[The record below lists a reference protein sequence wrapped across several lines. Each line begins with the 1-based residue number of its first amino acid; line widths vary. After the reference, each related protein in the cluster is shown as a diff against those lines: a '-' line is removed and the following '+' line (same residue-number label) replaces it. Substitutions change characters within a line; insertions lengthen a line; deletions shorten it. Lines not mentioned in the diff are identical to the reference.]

1 MPMPMRRSAV
11 RFVFAVGFTLA
22 AGITIAFAAAA
33 SPAPAAP
40 PAAPARDFVL
50 AAPAETPPAPVA
62 TALKGI
68 TAEALGARV
77 QFLASPTL
85 EGRGLGSLGL
95 DAALEYAASSL
106 MLAGIP
112 PLAPA
117 DTGAGAGADAGADA
131 GGDARAIFLRY
142 FQPVPLRVI
151 TGAGG
156 ELAVDTRRDDAVMQ
170 RAFASG
176 VDAIL
181 EPARL
186 GTISAPA
193 VFAGYGIRE
202 PDLGHDDYKGLDVRG
217 KIVVVRRGT
226 PEGDAWNAAA
236 LRGRYDPGD
245 ADDRWEAKR
254 ETAEALGALALVGLE
269 GDGFAARLAERDAVL
284 TTWWL
289 PADVASAPIP
299 VVRVSP
305 LAAAALLGADSAAAP
320 AAAARPLPGV
330 TVTLRTTG
338 TERAVVSRNVV
349 GLLAGSDP
357 ALREEAV
364 VIGAHVDHLGR
375 AGDTI
380 FPGAD
385 DNSSGTAAL
394 LEIARAFAALPE
406 RPKRTVIFAFWTG
419 EEEGKFGSGYW
430 VRHPGW
436 PLARTRAYVNLDM
449 IGHPWLREEIEKL
462 VSDARLPD
470 GAAFLA
476 AVKTADFA
484 EPGLPADAPE
494 LEAAL
499 RWAGPV
505 SGMALHLDRTDGTHG
520 GSDYRDFARA
530 RVPFLRFFGNF
541 FPAYHEPGDTA
552 ETLDPAQVQRMA
564 RLVFATA
571 WHLAAR

>member
-1 MPMPMRRSAV
+1 MRPHA
-11 RFVFAVGFTLA
+11 AALTIALA
-22 AGITIAFAAAA
+22 AALAPP
-33 SPAPAAP
+33 PALAQDFVPATPAAP
-40 PAAPARDFVL
+40 
-50 AAPAETPPAPVA
+50 PPAPVA
-62 TALKGI
+62 AALEGI
-68 TAEALGARV
+68 TAQALGARIR
-77 QFLASPTL
+77 FLAAPAL
-85 EGRGLGSLGL
+85 EGRGLGSRGL

-106 MLAGIP
+106 ALAGIP
-112 PLAPA
+112 PLA
-117 DTGAGAGADAGADA
+117 GAGAEAGADASAGA
-131 GGDARAIFLRY
+131 RYPRY
-142 FQPVPLRVI
+142 FQPVPLREI

-156 ELAVDTRRDDAVMQ
+156 ELAVETQWGDALTRRV
-170 RAFASG
+170 FASG

-181 EPARL
+181 EAAPLR
-186 GTISAPA
+186 TITAPA

-202 PDLGHDDYKGLDVRG
+202 PGLGHDDYAGLDVRG

-226 PEGDAWNAAA
+226 PDGEAWKAAA
-236 LRGRYDPGD
+236 LRGRYDPDD
-245 ADDRWEAKR
+245 ADDRWDAKR
-254 ETAEALGALALVGLE
+254 ETAQALGALALVGLE

-305 LAAAALLGADSAAAP
+305 LAAAALLGAESAAAP
-320 AAAARPLPGV
+320 AAAARPLPGA

-338 TERAVVSRNVV
+338 TERAVVSRNVLGV
-349 GLLAGSDP
+349 LAGSD
-357 ALREEAV
+357 ATLRDEAV

-375 AGDTI
+375 TGDTI

-385 DNSSGTAAL
+385 DNASGTAAL

-406 RPKRTVIFAFWTG
+406 RPRRTVIFAFWTG

-484 EPGLPADAPE
+484 EPGLPPDAPE

-505 SGMALHLDRTDGTHG
+505 SGMALHLDRTDGTRG

-552 ETLDPAQVQRMA
+552 EALDPAQVQRMA
-564 RLVFATA
+564 RLAFAAA